1 MFDGKIRV
9 ENGLFEFEFM
19 VPKDIAYNYGYGKI
33 RYYAFDTVNFVDA
46 WGAFDQ
52 LYIGGIDENADID
65 QIGPDIELYLNN
77 NSFKPGDVV
86 TSHPVLLT
94 YLNDEHGINSTG
106 NGLGR
111 DIVMILDG
119 DYSNPTIMND
129 YFIMDVN
136 SFKAGKI
143 IYPFNELEQ
152 GLHTLTIKAWDLQNN
167 SSEKTI
173 EFIVDDA
180 SEIRLSQVLNYPNPF
195 YENTRFEFMDNKHGS
210 VLEAIIRIYD
220 LHGDFI
226 VELTG
231 NSSNGA
237 NAPEPINWDGR
248 NSSGAMIAPGIYI
261 YTIEV
266 RDEYNNVTVQQ
277 QKLLKI
283 NK

>member
-1 MFDGKIRV
+1 
-9 ENGLFEFEFM
+9 
-19 VPKDIAYNYGYGKI
+19 
-33 RYYAFDTVNFVDA
+33 
-46 WGAFDQ
+46 
-52 LYIGGIDENADID
+52 
-65 QIGPDIELYLNN
+65 
-77 NSFKPGDVV
+77 
-86 TSHPVLLT
+86 
-94 YLNDEHGINSTG
+94 
-106 NGLGR
+106 
-111 DIVMILDG
+111 
-119 DYSNPTIMND
+119 
-129 YFIMDVN
+129 MDVN

-173 EFIVDDA
+173 EFTVDDT

-195 YENTRFEFMDNKHGS
+195 YDNTRFEFMDNKYGS
-210 VLEAIIRIYD
+210 VLEAVIRIYD

-226 VELTG
+226 VELIG

-237 NAPEPINWDGR
+237 NLPEPINWDGR
-248 NSSGAMIAPGIYI
+248 NASGAIIAPGIYI

-266 RDEYNNVTVQQ
+266 RDDYNNVTVQQ